1 MLFAILKKHEKQKI
15 NNFNKLRYRLTTKY
29 LGRNTDSMMQIIT
42 NEINHSDSM
51 FKVLENAT
59 G

>member
-1 MLFAILKKHEKQKI
+1 MLFRKILT
-15 NNFNKLRYRLTTKY
+15 FNDMLATKY
-29 LGRNTDSMMQIIT
+29 LGRNNISMMQIIT
-42 NEINHSDSM
+42 NKINHSNIM

>member
-1 MLFAILKKHEKQKI
+1 MILT
-15 NNFNKLRYRLTTKY
+15 FNDMFVLATEY
-29 LGRNTDSMMQIIT
+29 LGRNNNSMMQIIT
-42 NEINHSDSM
+42 NEINHSNIK

>member
-29 LGRNTDSMMQIIT
+29 LGRNTDSMMQINT
-42 NEINHSDSM
+42 NKINHSNIM